1 MMIMCFLI
9 IIVIIVILILKR
21 KSLKNIIQNFK
32 TNSREEH
39 EKNFLLFI
47 ILFFPIVLIIL
58 DASNIFSKLF
68 PWYFKLTRKYD
79 LLSFS
84 GSYIS
89 MIASSILLIFIN
101 EKERNENT
109 NVLRQSQRPYLD
121 ISYMIIEERFFEI
134 NKNNENVTDFLFGTS
149 AERSQKKENYLTLCI
164 KNAGASVAIVDPNRL
179 EVTLMY
185 EIDGKKTTH
194 QLKANF
200 FVNRITIKSGEAM
213 YIKFLKKELYKG
225 KRIKS
230 TSKIIYSEVYYKDLF
245 DNNYVD
251 KCQLDDNLKVLQ
263 DNKKIS

>member
-1 MMIMCFLI
+1 MCFLI

-79 LLSFS
+79 LLSFI

-134 NKNNENVTDFLFGTS
+134 NKNNETITDFLFGTS
-149 AERSQKKENYLTLCI
+149 AEKSKKKENYLTLCI

-213 YIKFLKKELYKG
+213 YIKF
-225 KRIKS
+225 
-230 TSKIIYSEVYYKDLF
+230 
-245 DNNYVD
+245 
-251 KCQLDDNLKVLQ
+251 
-263 DNKKIS
+263 